1 MSRLLLEIGSE
12 EIPARFIPPALDA
25 MKTLVES
32 LLGQEHVSFAGI
44 ETFGTPRRLAIKVDG
59 LPDRQPDREK
69 EVVGPAKSAAFDAG
83 GRPTRAAEGFAR
95 AQRVAV
101 ESLVVRTLSKG
112 DYVVSVQRL
121 EGEAVKDVL
130 ARRLPGLI
138 ESIPF
143 PKRMRW
149 GEGNAVFARPVHWIL
164 ALLDGVVIPF
174 EAAGTPSGR
183 STRGHRFLAPDPFPV
198 QQASE
203 YPAVLASLHVVPDRA
218 DRRRRVVEQVT
229 RLAAEAGG
237 VVEEDSALVEIVA
250 DLTEFPVAV
259 RASFDASF
267 LELPPEVIV
276 SVLREHQKNFAV
288 RDAAGR
294 LMPHFIGVANT
305 PATSMDTVR
314 AGYERVVRARLSD
327 ARFYFDEDGK
337 KPIASYAGKL
347 SGIVFQADLGTVA
360 DKTARV
366 VELTGWLAEA
376 LGEKIGPAAAEAAR
390 RAAVLCKADLVTGM
404 VGEFP
409 GLQGIMGRVY
419 ALRSGEGESVARA
432 IEEHYLPRNA
442 GDRLPET
449 DAGALVSIADKLDT
463 IAGCFSAGL
472 VPTGS
477 EDPFALRRQG
487 NGIVQILLA
496 RNWDVSLRELCEA
509 GVGILVR
516 SVRAES
522 PALVSSLVSFLAGR
536 LASLLEQDG
545 HRQDT
550 VEAVGAAGMDHPVDF
565 ALRVT
570 ALSVVRGGEDFPS
583 LSVAMKRVGNILP
596 EKPPGALDRARLT
609 LDAEKDLYGTFL
621 RMKGTIGLHID
632 RREYRE
638 ALTQIARFRP
648 SVDRFFNEVFVM
660 DKDPEV
666 RDNRLALLAEIARLF
681 GRIADFSRLV
691 FDGENR

>member
-1 MSRLLLEIGSE
+1 MSLLVVEIGSE

-25 MKTLVES
+25 VKSRMES
-32 LLGQEHVSFAGI
+32 LFEQEHVSWAGI
-44 ETFGTPRRLAIKVDG
+44 ETFGTPRRLAVKIDG

-69 EVVGPAKSAAFDAG
+69 EVVGPSRSAAFDAG
-83 GRPTRAAEGFAR
+83 GNPTRAAEGFAR
-95 AQRVAV
+95 AQGVAV

-112 DYVVSVQRL
+112 DYVAAVQRL
-121 EGEAVKDVL
+121 EGEAVRDVL
-130 ARRLPGLI
+130 ARRLPELI
-138 ESIPF
+138 ETIPF

-149 GEGNAVFARPVHWIL
+149 GEGHVAFARPVHWIL
-164 ALLDGVVIPF
+164 ALLDGEVIPF
-174 EAAGTPSGR
+174 QAAGIQSGR
-183 STRGHRFLAPDPFPV
+183 STRGHRFLSPDPFPLRH
-198 QQASE
+198 ASE
-203 YPAVLASLHVVPDRA
+203 YPAALAPRHVIPDRTE
-218 DRRRRVVEQVT
+218 RRRRVTVQVEA
-229 RLAAEAGG
+229 LAAEAGG
-237 VVEEDSALVEIVA
+237 VVENDPALIETVT

-267 LELPPEVIV
+267 LNLPPEVIV

-294 LMPHFIGVANT
+294 LLPHFIGISNT

-337 KPIASYAGKL
+337 KPLSSYAGKL
-347 SGIVFQADLGTVA
+347 SGIVFQADLGTMA
-360 DKTARV
+360 EKTARV
-366 VELTGWLAEA
+366 ALLTEWLAES
-376 LGEKIGPAAAEAAR
+376 LKDKVDPAAVEAAR
-390 RAAVLCKADLVTGM
+390 RAAVLCKADLVTGV

-409 GLQGIMGRVY
+409 ALQGVMGRVY
-419 ALRSGEGESVARA
+419 ALRSGESEGAARA

-449 DAGALVSIADKLDT
+449 DAGALVAVADRLDT

-496 RNWDVSLRELCEA
+496 RKWDISFRDLCGTA
-509 GVGILVR
+509 AGILVR

-545 HRQDT
+545 HRPDT
-550 VEAVGAAGMDHPVDF
+550 VEAVGAVGVDNPVDF
-565 ALRVT
+565 MLRVT
-570 ALSVVRGGEDFPS
+570 ALTVVRGGEDFPS

-596 EKPPGALDRARLT
+596 EKPSANVDRARLT
-609 LDAEKDLYGTFL
+609 LDAEKELYAAFL
-621 RMKGTIGLHID
+621 RLKGVIGLHID

-638 ALTQIARFRP
+638 ALIQIARFRP

-691 FDGENR
+691 FEGENR

>member
-1 MSRLLLEIGSE
+1 MSLLVLEIGSE

-25 MKTLVES
+25 VKSRMES
-32 LLGQEHVSFAGI
+32 LLAQEHVSWAGI
-44 ETFGTPRRLAIKVDG
+44 ETFGTPRRLAVKIGG

-69 EVVGPAKSAAFDAG
+69 EVVGPARSAAFDSG
-83 GRPTRAAEGFAR
+83 GNPTRAAEGFAR
-95 AQRVAV
+95 AQGVAV
-101 ESLVVRTLSKG
+101 KSLVVRTLSKG
-112 DYVVSVQRL
+112 DYVAAVQRL
-121 EGEAVKDVL
+121 EGESVKDVL
-130 ARRLPGLI
+130 ARRLPEMV

-149 GEGNAVFARPVHWIL
+149 GEGSTAFARPVHWIL
-164 ALLDGVVIPF
+164 ALLDGDVVPF
-174 EAAGTPSGR
+174 EAAGVSSGR
-183 STRGHRFLAPDPFPV
+183 ATRGHRFLAPDPFPIAN
-198 QQASE
+198 ASA
-203 YPAVLASLHVVPDRA
+203 YPDVLGPLHVVPDRA
-218 DRRRRVVEQVT
+218 ERRRRVTLRVDA
-229 RLAAEAGG
+229 LAAEAGG
-237 VVEEDSALVEIVA
+237 VAEDDPALVETVT

-259 RASFDASF
+259 RASFDPSF
-267 LELPPEVIV
+267 LDLPPEVIV
-276 SVLREHQKNFAV
+276 SVLKEHQKNFAV
-288 RDAAGR
+288 RDGAGR
-294 LMPHFIGVANT
+294 LLPHFIGVSNT

-327 ARFYFDEDGK
+327 ARFYFDEDAK
-337 KPIASYAGKL
+337 KPIASYAEKL
-347 SGIVFQADLGTVA
+347 SGIVFQADLGTMA
-360 DKTARV
+360 EKTARV
-366 VELTGWLAEA
+366 VALTEWLAES
-376 LGEKIGPAAAEAAR
+376 LKEKIDTAAATAAR

-409 GLQGIMGRVY
+409 ALQGVMGRVY
-419 ALRSGEGESVARA
+419 ALRSGETEGAARA

-442 GDRLPET
+442 GDRLPDA

-477 EDPFALRRQG
+477 EDPYALRRQG

-496 RNWDVSLRELCEA
+496 RNWNVSLRALCEA

-516 SVRAES
+516 SVRAET

-545 HRQDT
+545 HRPDT
-550 VEAVGAAGMDHPVDF
+550 VEAASAVGVDDPVDF

-570 ALSVVRGGEDFPS
+570 ALTVVRGGEDFPS

-596 EKPPGALDRARLT
+596 EKPPAALDRGRLA
-609 LDAEKDLYGTFL
+609 LDAEKDLYATFL
-621 RMKGTIGLHID
+621 RLKGAINLHID
-632 RREYRE
+632 RREYRD
-638 ALTQIARFRP
+638 ALIQIARFRP

-681 GRIADFSRLV
+681 GRIADFSKLV
-691 FDGENR
+691 FEGESR